1 MERGPWKLKGFEKR
15 KAPAPLRSWLGNTS
29 FRAANRQGVRAFGFF
44 TDTFWREMRP
54 PPWRS
59 EETLNDSRRAYRI
72 KSAVRGVLN
81 AENGTRLTELP
92 AGAVLSLSSL
102 VPNAKGM
109 IEGTS
114 GDKTV
119 LVFLN
124 DLEEKAELMN
134 VRIPPA
140 SVRIV
145 SALSQR

>member
-1 MERGPWKLKGFEKR
+1 MTETIRP
-15 KAPAPLRSWLGNTS
+15 
-29 FRAANRQGVRAFGFF
+29 
-44 TDTFWREMRP
+44 EMRLP
-54 PPWRS
+54 EWRG
-59 EETLNDSRRAYRI
+59 EETLTDSRRAYRI

-81 AENGTRLTELP
+81 ADNGSRLTELP
-92 AGAVLSLSSL
+92 AGAVFSLTSL
-102 VPNAKGM
+102 VPNATGM

-119 LVFLN
+119 LVFLH

-145 SALSQR
+145 SELSQR

>member
-1 MERGPWKLKGFEKR
+1 
-15 KAPAPLRSWLGNTS
+15 
-29 FRAANRQGVRAFGFF
+29 
-44 TDTFWREMRP
+44 
-54 PPWRS
+54 
-59 EETLNDSRRAYRI
+59 
-72 KSAVRGVLN
+72 VLN